1 MRATYGLL
9 AGFVAAT
16 VFGAGLQSVAAQST
30 NDLYQAAKKEG
41 SVVWYTTFPLD
52 EAAPLG
58 DAFSK
63 KYPGVKVEIVRGSG
77 TRTVE
82 RFETEYRAN
91 RPSAD
96 VITGALLDPDLQ
108 WKKNGWL
115 MEYKAPEG
123 DAIPAKYKDN
133 GYWYIEGVTISCM
146 LFNSSKLKKSDVPD
160 DPMGL
165 LNPKWKGR
173 VGSIPAW
180 ATGTALEFAYFVDY
194 ILGDKDKYAPG
205 LKKLDPPM
213 QSAQAKL
220 VQQVI
225 RGDIDVALPIADYN
239 LYRFQKKGAPV
250 DCVYPKSPKGVPT
263 NVRPVAIPKNAPHP
277 NAAKLFLN
285 WRLSKEGQSLMQQN
299 LGMRSV
305 REDMEPPKGLPPA
318 KQVGMLIL
326 DPKEV
331 NAKRPEITKR
341 WQAVFGK

>member
-1 MRATYGLL
+1 MIASPARL
-9 AGFVAAT
+9 AGLATVAA
-16 VFGAGLQSVAAQST
+16 FAMGLSGAQAQST
-30 NDLYQAAKKEG
+30 DALYQAAKKEG

-58 DAFSK
+58 EAFSK
-63 KYPGVKVEIVRGSG
+63 KYPGVKVDIVRGSG
-77 TRTVE
+77 TRIVE
-82 RFETEYRAN
+82 RFETEYRAK
-91 RPSAD
+91 RQGAD
-96 VITGALLDPDLQ
+96 VITGALLDPHEQ

-115 MEYKAPEG
+115 LQYKAPEG
-123 DAIPAKYKDN
+123 AAIPAKYKDE

-146 LFNSSKLKKSDVPD
+146 LYNSSKLKKSDMPD
-160 DPMGL
+160 GPMGL

-194 ILGDKDKYAPG
+194 ILGDKDEYAPG
-205 LKKLDPPM
+205 LKALNPPM

-239 LYRFQKKGAPV
+239 LFRFQRKGAPV

-263 NVRPVAIPKNAPHP
+263 NVRPIGIAKNAPHP
-277 NAAKLFLN
+277 AAAKLFLN
-285 WRLSKEGQSLMQQN
+285 WRLSQEGQSAMQAH

-305 REDMEPPKGLPPA
+305 REDMKPPKGLPPA
-318 KQVGMLIL
+318 SQVGMLIL
-326 DPKEV
+326 NPKEV
-331 NAKRPEITKR
+331 KAKRAEIVKR

>member
-1 MRATYGLL
+1 MFASRALMPGFIAAAVFALGLN
-9 AGFVAAT
+9 
-16 VFGAGLQSVAAQST
+16 GAKAQST
-30 NDLYQAAKKEG
+30 DELYQAAKKEG

-58 DAFSK
+58 EAFSK
-63 KYPGVKVEIVRGSG
+63 KYPGVKVDIVRGSG
-77 TRTVE
+77 TRVVA

-91 RPSAD
+91 RAGAD
-96 VITGALLDPDLQ
+96 VITGALLDPDVQ
-108 WKKNGWL
+108 WKKRGWL
-115 MEYKAPEG
+115 THYQPPEG
-123 DAIPAKYKDN
+123 AAIPAQYKDD

-146 LFNSSKLKKSDVPD
+146 LFNSAKLKKSDLPD
-160 DPMGL
+160 SPMGL
-165 LNPKWKGR
+165 LKPKWKGR

-194 ILGDKDKYAPG
+194 VLGQKDKYAAG

-277 NAAKLFLN
+277 AAAKLFLN
-285 WRLSKEGQSLMQQN
+285 WRLSQEGQNAMQGHLGRIAISWHILIAEEPRGRRGSLHN
-299 LGMRSV
+299 
-305 REDMEPPKGLPPA
+305 K
-318 KQVGMLIL
+318 
-326 DPKEV
+326 
-331 NAKRPEITKR
+331 NAR
-341 WQAVFGK
+341 